1 MVDVAQH
8 PDHMVQMVEAERWT
22 DRTVESLPVLR
33 VGDVRVAV
41 HRSQRVRVAGG
52 LLTVLLRADED
63 PSALIAD
70 GGSVAPLLRVFKVT
84 PGDSVTT
91 DSGQAVVGRP
101 WFHFTL
107 PPAGGDP
114 APPDWRHAVATL
126 VLDPQARA
134 AIAVDDRTTDDQFV
148 DDAPFGSVDTSSP
161 LPRQASPRRSR
172 TPWRRRT

>member
-8 PDHMVQMVEAERWT
+8 PDHMVQMVGAERWT
-22 DRTVESLPVLR
+22 DRTVASLPVLR

-41 HRSQRVRVAGG
+41 HRSQRVTVAGG

-63 PSALIAD
+63 PAALIAD
-70 GGSVAPLLRVFKVT
+70 GGSVAPLLRVFEVT
-84 PGDSVTT
+84 PGDSVAT

-114 APPDWRHAVATL
+114 APPDWRQAVATL

-134 AIAVDDRTTDDQFV
+134 AIAVDDRTTDDRFV
-148 DDAPFGSVDTSSP
+148 DDAPFGSLDTSNL
-161 LPRQASPRRSR
+161 LPRQAPRRSW